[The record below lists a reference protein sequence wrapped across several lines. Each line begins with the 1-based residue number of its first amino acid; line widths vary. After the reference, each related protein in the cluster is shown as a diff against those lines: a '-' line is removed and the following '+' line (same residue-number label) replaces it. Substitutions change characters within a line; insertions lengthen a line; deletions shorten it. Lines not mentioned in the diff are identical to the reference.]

1 MEQRPKVVRDIVL
14 TSVVLHNMLRS
25 HQGGADR
32 PPTPA
37 DDIEPPQAD
46 QREQGPNKNFRNLS
60 REAKHQQDLLK
71 DYFNHAGGLVGQEDR
86 V

>member
-14 TSVVLHNMLRS
+14 TCVVLHNMLRS
-25 HQGGADR
+25 HQGAADR

-37 DDIEPPQAD
+37 DEIQPPHAD
-46 QREQGPNKNFRNLS
+46 QGEQGHHENLRNSS

-71 DYFNHAGGLVGQEDR
+71 DYFSHMGGPAGQEDR